1 MSFILTTN
9 YDVEKYYPH
18 ICKQKSQSTE
28 KLNCPDHATR
38 KWQNRGFHRGS
49 LGQSNCRARPPSHYI
64 TVSLILQASWKC
76 TTYTESQIW
85 RLSFGSC
92 NCSGDFS
99 GCKEKQPTERFKHP
113 GVTVQDDTSKR
124 SKPGLMGLAAVIGKP
139 QGPQQHIS
147 LLPSCSEATRS
158 PFSALLCSKSLLLP
172 AKPLSL
178 FTHRHAQSWKWPF

>member
-85 RLSFGSC
+85 RLSFGSS
-92 NCSGDFS
+92 NCSRDFS
-99 GCKEKQPTERFKHP
+99 GCKEKQPTRAI
-113 GVTVQDDTSKR
+113 QTSRGYCTGRHIKTKQAGAHGTGHR
-124 SKPGLMGLAAVIGKP
+124 HWEASGSTAA
-139 QGPQQHIS
+139 HLS
-147 LLPSCSEATRS
+147 ASFLLWGHKIP
-158 PFSALLCSKSLLLP
+158 LLCS
-172 AKPLSL
+172 PL
-178 FTHRHAQSWKWPF
+178 F